1 MTTFILAHIK
11 NTHIKDADVTISAL
25 KSSTL
30 KTRGIKAKCFGL
42 LTALTVL
49 SVSITVPI
57 AVPTSHAATI
67 YKVVDEK
74 TGQVTFT
81 DRPQNYEQQ
90 AGKQISQ
97 TSVMTSS
104 DSVGANSSSQTNS
117 ANNQPV
123 NTTQASAANSTGTTA
138 HSDKTANK
146 APINYQLT
154 ITEPSEERAYRRPV
168 QSIDVKVQVK
178 PALQAGDS
186 VSIYLD
192 GNEVAQGLSA
202 SIATVDILPGTH
214 NIKAVIKDK
223 KGQAAKQVERTVY
236 VIQNTQTLQKNKK
249 LAEQLL
255 AYQRLPWHQKVLLKL
270 RQDGKQPNMQSFTK
284 PVIDKP
290 LVDTPMTLEEP
301 IKK

>member
-1 MTTFILAHIK
+1 M
-11 NTHIKDADVTISAL
+11 SSSL
-25 KSSTL
+25 KSTVFNKGLSL
-30 KTRGIKAKCFGL
+30 SL
-42 LTALTVL
+42 LTGLIISTASLYAPV
-49 SVSITVPI
+49 
-57 AVPTSHAATI
+57 ANAAAI

-97 TSVMTSS
+97 TSVMTGS
-104 DSVGANSSSQTNS
+104 DSVDVGANSSSQTNN

-123 NTTQASAANSTGTTA
+123 NTAQAPAAANTTGTTA
-138 HSDKTANK
+138 NSDSTANK

-154 ITEPSEERAYRRPV
+154 MTEPSEERAYRRPV

-214 NIKAVIKDK
+214 NVKAVIKNK
-223 KGQAAKQVERTVY
+223 KGQIAKQVERTVY

-249 LAEQLL
+249 LAEQIL
-255 AYQRLPWHQKVLLKL
+255 AYQRLPWYQKVLLKM
-270 RQDGKQPNMQSFTK
+270 RQDGKQPNMLSFTK
-284 PVIDKP
+284 PIVDKP
-290 LVDTPMTLEEP
+290 ITLEELV
-301 IKK
+301 KK

>member
-1 MTTFILAHIK
+1 MSSSF
-11 NTHIKDADVTISAL
+11 
-25 KSSTL
+25 KS
-30 KTRGIKAKCFGL
+30 
-42 LTALTVL
+42 TVFLNKGL
-49 SVSITVPI
+49 SVSLLTGLIISTASLYAPM
-57 AVPTSHAATI
+57 ANAAAI

-123 NTTQASAANSTGTTA
+123 NTTQASAANSTGTTSTTA
-138 HSDKTANK
+138 NSNKTANK

-178 PALQAGDS
+178 PALQVGDS

-202 SIATVDILPGTH
+202 SIATVDVLLGAH
-214 NIKAVIKDK
+214 NIKAVIKNK

-255 AYQRLPWHQKVLLKL
+255 AYQRLPWYQKVLLKM
-270 RQDGKQPNMQSFTK
+270 RQDGKQPNMLSFTK
-284 PVIDKP
+284 PIVDKP

>member
-1 MTTFILAHIK
+1 M
-11 NTHIKDADVTISAL
+11 ISSL
-25 KSSTL
+25 KSTVFNKRLSL
-30 KTRGIKAKCFGL
+30 SL
-42 LTALTVL
+42 LTGLIISTASLYAPV
-49 SVSITVPI
+49 
-57 AVPTSHAATI
+57 ANAAAI

-104 DSVGANSSSQTNS
+104 GSVGVGANSSSQTSN

-123 NTTQASAANSTGTTA
+123 NTAQAPAAANTTGTTA
-138 HSDKTANK
+138 NSDSTANK

-154 ITEPSEERAYRRPV
+154 MTEPSEERAYRRPV
-168 QSIDVKVQVK
+168 QTIEVKVQVK

-214 NIKAVIKDK
+214 NVKAVIKNK
-223 KGQAAKQVERTVY
+223 KGQIAKQVERTVY

-249 LAEQLL
+249 LAEQFL
-255 AYQRLPWHQKVLLKL
+255 AYQRLPWYQKVLLKM
-270 RQDGKQPNMQSFTK
+270 RQDGKQPNMLSFTK
-284 PVIDKP
+284 PIVDKP
-290 LVDTPMTLEEP
+290 IVDTPMTLEEP
-301 IKK
+301 VKK

>member
-1 MTTFILAHIK
+1 MA
-11 NTHIKDADVTISAL
+11 N
-25 KSSTL
+25 
-30 KTRGIKAKCFGL
+30 
-42 LTALTVL
+42 
-49 SVSITVPI
+49 
-57 AVPTSHAATI
+57 AAAI

-97 TSVMTSS
+97 TSVITSS

-123 NTTQASAANSTGTTA
+123 NTTQASAANSTGTTSA
-138 HSDKTANK
+138 TANSNKTANK

-192 GNEVAQGLSA
+192 GNEVAQSLSA

-214 NIKAVIKDK
+214 NIKAVIKNK

-284 PVIDKP
+284 PVIDRP
-290 LVDTPMTLEEP
+290 LVDTSMNLEEP

>member
-1 MTTFILAHIK
+1 MSSL
-11 NTHIKDADVTISAL
+11 L
-25 KSSTL
+25 KSTIFL
-30 KTRGIKAKCFGL
+30 NKGLPLNL
-42 LTALTVL
+42 LTGLIISTA
-49 SVSITVPI
+49 SFYAPM
-57 AVPTSHAATI
+57 AHAAAI

-97 TSVMTSS
+97 TSVMTGN
-104 DSVGANSSSQTNS
+104 DSVSANSSSQTNNAS
-117 ANNQPV
+117 NQPV
-123 NTTQASAANSTGTTA
+123 NSTQAPAANTNGTTSTTA
-138 HSDKTANK
+138 KSDSTANK

-186 VSIYLD
+186 ISIYLD
-192 GNEVAQGLSA
+192 GNEVAQGLST
-202 SIATVDILPGTH
+202 SIATVDVLPGAH
-214 NIKAVIKDK
+214 NIKVVIKNK
-223 KGQAAKQVERTVY
+223 KGQVAKQVERTVY

-255 AYQRLPWHQKVLLKL
+255 AYQRLPWYQKVLLKM
-270 RQDGKQPNMQSFTK
+270 RQDGKQPNMLSFTK
-284 PVIDKP
+284 PIVDKP
-290 LVDTPMTLEEP
+290 ITDKPMTLEEP

>member
-1 MTTFILAHIK
+1 MIA
-11 NTHIKDADVTISAL
+11 SL
-25 KSSTL
+25 KSTIFNKGLSL
-30 KTRGIKAKCFGL
+30 SL
-42 LTALTVL
+42 LTGLIISTASLYA
-49 SVSITVPI
+49 PM
-57 AVPTSHAATI
+57 ANAAAI

-97 TSVMTSS
+97 TSVMTGS
-104 DSVGANSSSQTNS
+104 DSVGANSSSQTSN

-123 NTTQASAANSTGTTA
+123 NTAQAPAAANTTGTTA
-138 HSDKTANK
+138 NSDSTVNK

-154 ITEPSEERAYRRPV
+154 MTEPSEERAYRRPV
-168 QSIDVKVQVK
+168 QTIDVKVQVK
-178 PALQAGDS
+178 PALQVGDS

-202 SIATVDILPGTH
+202 SIATVDVLPGAH
-214 NIKAVIKDK
+214 NIKAVIKNK
-223 KGQAAKQVERTVY
+223 KGQVAKQVERTVY

-255 AYQRLPWHQKVLLKL
+255 AYQRLPWYQKVLLKM
-270 RQDGKQPNMQSFTK
+270 RQDGKQPNMLSFTK
-284 PVIDKP
+284 PIVDKP
-290 LVDTPMTLEEP
+290 IVDTPMTLEEP
-301 IKK
+301 VKK

>member
-1 MTTFILAHIK
+1 M
-11 NTHIKDADVTISAL
+11 SSSL
-25 KSSTL
+25 KSTVFLNKGLSLSLLIGMIISTASL
-30 KTRGIKAKCFGL
+30 YAPM
-42 LTALTVL
+42 AN
-49 SVSITVPI
+49 
-57 AVPTSHAATI
+57 AAAI

-123 NTTQASAANSTGTTA
+123 NTTQASAANSTGTTSTTA
-138 HSDKTANK
+138 NSNKTANK

-270 RQDGKQPNMQSFTK
+270 RQDGKQPNMLSFTK
-284 PVIDKP
+284 PIVDKP
-290 LVDTPMTLEEP
+290 IADKPMTLEEP

>member
-1 MTTFILAHIK
+1 MSSSF
-11 NTHIKDADVTISAL
+11 
-25 KSSTL
+25 KS
-30 KTRGIKAKCFGL
+30 
-42 LTALTVL
+42 TVFLNKGL
-49 SVSITVPI
+49 SVSLLTGLIISTASLYAPM
-57 AVPTSHAATI
+57 ANAAAI

-97 TSVMTSS
+97 TSVITSS

-123 NTTQASAANSTGTTA
+123 NTTQASAANSTGTTSA
-138 HSDKTANK
+138 TANSNKTANK

-192 GNEVAQGLSA
+192 GNEVAQSLSA

-255 AYQRLPWHQKVLLKL
+255 AYQRLPWYQKVLLKM
-270 RQDGKQPNMQSFTK
+270 RQDGKHPNMLSFTK
-284 PVIDKP
+284 PIVDK
-290 LVDTPMTLEEP
+290 PMTLEEP
-301 IKK
+301 VKK

>member
-1 MTTFILAHIK
+1 M
-11 NTHIKDADVTISAL
+11 SSSL
-25 KSSTL
+25 KSTVFLNKGLSLSLLIGLIISTASL
-30 KTRGIKAKCFGL
+30 YAPM
-42 LTALTVL
+42 AN
-49 SVSITVPI
+49 
-57 AVPTSHAATI
+57 AAAI

-123 NTTQASAANSTGTTA
+123 NTTQASAANSTGTTSTTA
-138 HSDKTANK
+138 NSNKTANK

-255 AYQRLPWHQKVLLKL
+255 AYQRLPWYQKVLLKM
-270 RQDGKQPNMQSFTK
+270 RQDGKHPNMLSFTK
-284 PVIDKP
+284 PIVDKP
-290 LVDTPMTLEEP
+290 ITLEELV
-301 IKK
+301 KK

>member
-1 MTTFILAHIK
+1 MSSSF
-11 NTHIKDADVTISAL
+11 
-25 KSSTL
+25 KS
-30 KTRGIKAKCFGL
+30 
-42 LTALTVL
+42 TVFLNKGL
-49 SVSITVPI
+49 SVSLLTGLIISTASLYAPM
-57 AVPTSHAATI
+57 ANAAAI

-104 DSVGANSSSQTNS
+104 DSVGANSSSQTNN

-123 NTTQASAANSTGTTA
+123 NTTQASAANSTGTTSTTA
-138 HSDKTANK
+138 NSNKTANK

-270 RQDGKQPNMQSFTK
+270 RQDGKQPNMLSFTK
-284 PVIDKP
+284 PIVDKP
-290 LVDTPMTLEEP
+290 IVDTPMTLEEP
-301 IKK
+301 VKK

>member
-1 MTTFILAHIK
+1 MIF
-11 NTHIKDADVTISAL
+11 SL
-25 KSSTL
+25 KSTIFLNKGLSL
-30 KTRGIKAKCFGL
+30 SL
-42 LTALTVL
+42 LTGLVISTASLYAPMV
-49 SVSITVPI
+49 
-57 AVPTSHAATI
+57 HAAAI

-97 TSVMTSS
+97 TSVMTGN
-104 DSVGANSSSQTNS
+104 DSVGVNRSNQASN

-123 NTTQASAANSTGTTA
+123 NTTQAPAANANGTTA
-138 HSDKTANK
+138 NSDSNANK

-186 VSIYLD
+186 ISIYLD

-214 NIKAVIKDK
+214 SIKAVIKNK
-223 KGQAAKQVERTVY
+223 KGQILRQVERTVY

-270 RQDGKQPNMQSFTK
+270 RQDGK
-284 PVIDKP
+284 
-290 LVDTPMTLEEP
+290 
-301 IKK
+301 

>member
-1 MTTFILAHIK
+1 MSSSF
-11 NTHIKDADVTISAL
+11 
-25 KSSTL
+25 KS
-30 KTRGIKAKCFGL
+30 
-42 LTALTVL
+42 TVFLNKGL
-49 SVSITVPI
+49 SVSLLTGLIISTASLYAPM
-57 AVPTSHAATI
+57 ANAAAI

-104 DSVGANSSSQTNS
+104 DSVGANSSSQTSN

-123 NTTQASAANSTGTTA
+123 NTTQAPAANTTSTTA
-138 HSDKTANK
+138 NSDSTANK

-192 GNEVAQGLSA
+192 GNEVAQSLSA

-214 NIKAVIKDK
+214 NIKAAIKNK

-270 RQDGKQPNMQSFTK
+270 RQDGKQPNMLSFTK
-284 PVIDKP
+284 PIVDKP
-290 LVDTPMTLEEP
+290 IADKPMTLEEP

>member
-1 MTTFILAHIK
+1 MSSSF
-11 NTHIKDADVTISAL
+11 
-25 KSSTL
+25 KSTVFLNKGLSL
-30 KTRGIKAKCFGL
+30 SL
-42 LTALTVL
+42 LTGLVMSTASLYA
-49 SVSITVPI
+49 PM
-57 AVPTSHAATI
+57 ANAAAI

-97 TSVMTSS
+97 TSVMTGS
-104 DSVGANSSSQTNS
+104 DSVGANSSSQTNN

-123 NTTQASAANSTGTTA
+123 NTTQAPAANTTSTTTN
-138 HSDKTANK
+138 SDSTANK

-202 SIATVDILPGTH
+202 SIATADILPGTH

-255 AYQRLPWHQKVLLKL
+255 AYQRLPWYQKVLLKL
-270 RQDGKQPNMQSFTK
+270 RQDGKHPNMLSFTK
-284 PVIDKP
+284 PVVDKP
-290 LVDTPMTLEEP
+290 IADKPMTLEEP

>member
-1 MTTFILAHIK
+1 M
-11 NTHIKDADVTISAL
+11 SSSL
-25 KSSTL
+25 KSTVFNKGLSL
-30 KTRGIKAKCFGL
+30 SL
-42 LTALTVL
+42 LTGLIISTASLYAPV
-49 SVSITVPI
+49 
-57 AVPTSHAATI
+57 ANAAAI

-97 TSVMTSS
+97 TSVMTGS
-104 DSVGANSSSQTNS
+104 DSVGASSSSQTSNT
-117 ANNQPV
+117 NNQPV
-123 NTTQASAANSTGTTA
+123 STTQAPAAANTTGTTA
-138 HSDKTANK
+138 NSDSTANK

-154 ITEPSEERAYRRPV
+154 MTEPSEERAYRRPV
-168 QSIDVKVQVK
+168 QSIDVKVLVK

-214 NIKAVIKDK
+214 SVKAVLKNK
-223 KGQAAKQVERTVY
+223 KGQIAKQVERTVY
-236 VIQNTQTLQKNKK
+236 VIQNTQTLQNKK
-249 LAEQLL
+249 KIAEHLL

-270 RQDGKQPNMQSFTK
+270 RQDGKQPNMLSFTK
-284 PVIDKP
+284 PIVDK
-290 LVDTPMTLEEP
+290 PMTLEEP
-301 IKK
+301 VKK

>member
-1 MTTFILAHIK
+1 MSASLK
-11 NTHIKDADVTISAL
+11 RTIFNKRLPLS
-25 KSSTL
+25 
-30 KTRGIKAKCFGL
+30 L
-42 LTALTVL
+42 LTGLVICTA
-49 SVSITVPI
+49 SVYAPM
-57 AVPTSHAATI
+57 ANAAAI

-97 TSVMTSS
+97 TSVMTGN
-104 DSVGANSSSQTNS
+104 DSVGASGSSQTSNT
-117 ANNQPV
+117 NNQPV
-123 NTTQASAANSTGTTA
+123 STTQAPAAPGTTA
-138 HSDKTANK
+138 NSDSTANK

-154 ITEPSEERAYRRPV
+154 MTEPSEERAYRRPV

-214 NIKAVIKDK
+214 SVKAVLKNK
-223 KGQAAKQVERTVY
+223 KGQIAKQVERTVY
-236 VIQNTQTLQKNKK
+236 VIQNTQTLQNKK
-249 LAEQLL
+249 KIAEQLL
-255 AYQRLPWHQKVLLKL
+255 AYQRLPWHQKVLLKM
-270 RQDGKQPNMQSFTK
+270 RQDGKQPNMLSFTK
-284 PVIDKP
+284 PVVDK
-290 LVDTPMTLEEP
+290 PMTLEEP
-301 IKK
+301 VKK

>member
-1 MTTFILAHIK
+1 MSSSF
-11 NTHIKDADVTISAL
+11 
-25 KSSTL
+25 KSTVFNKGLSL
-30 KTRGIKAKCFGL
+30 SL
-42 LTALTVL
+42 LTGL
-49 SVSITVPI
+49 ITSTASLYAPM
-57 AVPTSHAATI
+57 ANAAAI

-97 TSVMTSS
+97 TSVMTGS
-104 DSVGANSSSQTNS
+104 DSVGANSSSQTSN

-123 NTTQASAANSTGTTA
+123 NTAQAPAAANTTATAANSD
-138 HSDKTANK
+138 STANK

-154 ITEPSEERAYRRPV
+154 MTEPSEERAYRRPV
-168 QSIDVKVQVK
+168 QTIDVKVQVK

-186 VSIYLD
+186 VSIMLD

-202 SIATVDILPGTH
+202 SIATVDVLPGAH
-214 NIKAVIKDK
+214 NIKAVIKNK
-223 KGQAAKQVERTVY
+223 KGQVAKQVERTVY

-255 AYQRLPWHQKVLLKL
+255 AYQRLPWYQKVLLKM
-270 RQDGKQPNMQSFTK
+270 RQDGKQPNMLSFTK
-284 PVIDKP
+284 PIVDKP
-290 LVDTPMTLEEP
+290 IVDTPMTLEEP
-301 IKK
+301 VKK